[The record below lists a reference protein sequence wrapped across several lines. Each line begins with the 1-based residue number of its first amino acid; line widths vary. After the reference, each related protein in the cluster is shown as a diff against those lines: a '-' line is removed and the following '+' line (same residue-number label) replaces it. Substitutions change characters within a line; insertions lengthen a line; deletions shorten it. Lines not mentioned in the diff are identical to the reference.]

1 MMGARPANT
10 PPVAPASRD
19 AAPLTAAV
27 RPRCAGCARA
37 RTSLTAAHVRPRF
50 DHLRAVELARA
61 WGCGWEL
68 SLSESAEAH
77 RPRPACSLGES
88 ATSAHAA
95 CHGAYRPH
103 RPPFAGLAAA
113 PVRAAR
119 RAGHRPHRPP
129 FAGLAAARVRAARRA
144 GHHLHRPPFAGLAV
158 APSRAARPS
167 GSPAPAPTKAA
178 RA

>member
-77 RPRPACSLGES
+77 PPRPACSLGES

-95 CHGAYRPH
+95 CHGDCRPH
-103 RPPFAGLAAA
+103 RPTFAGLAVA
-113 PVRAAR
+113 PC
-119 RAGHRPHRPP
+119 
-129 FAGLAAARVRAARRA
+129 RAARRA
-144 GHHLHRPPFAGLAV
+144 GHHPHRPLFAGLAV
-158 APSRAARPS
+158 APARAARPS
-167 GSPAPAPTKAA
+167 GSLAAAPTKAA